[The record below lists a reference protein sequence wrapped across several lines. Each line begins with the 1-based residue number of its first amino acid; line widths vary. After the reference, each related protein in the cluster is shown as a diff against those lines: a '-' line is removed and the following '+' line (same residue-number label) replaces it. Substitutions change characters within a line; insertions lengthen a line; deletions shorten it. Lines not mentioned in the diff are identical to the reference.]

1 MLRRYRL
8 GRDPT
13 RRRIKVFVSYLSK
26 QIEFSYNSEAL
37 LQTCGGHCS
46 PQRSFETFA
55 GHEGGSFLA
64 TCPTNR
70 WAAFSVPRGDFFE
83 TVILPRVLSW
93 FRVLCRVQYLRLSH

>member
-1 MLRRYRL
+1 MLRQYRL

-37 LQTCGGHCS
+37 LQTGGGHCS

-70 WAAFSVPRGDFFE
+70 WTRAAGARFATCLVR
-83 TVILPRVLSW
+83 RW
-93 FRVLCRVQYLRLSH
+93 VLCFAAPRALH